1 LENREGSRVFI
12 TARKGPQMINTV
24 LTIEKRQRG
33 RARAAPSPNAF
44 AYTISDA
51 QSLGAPGRT
60 KIYSLAKAGR
70 LTLRKID
77 GRTLIDG
84 DSLRALLKSNG

>member
-1 LENREGSRVFI
+1 MTNSSS
-12 TARKGPQMINTV
+12 TT
-24 LTIEKRQRG
+24 EKRQRG
-33 RARAAPSPNAF
+33 RARAAPSPDAF
-44 AYTISDA
+44 AYTIPDA

-60 KIYSLAKAGR
+60 KIYALAKAGR

-84 DSLRALLKSNG
+84 DSLRILLKADG

>member
-1 LENREGSRVFI
+1 VFI
-12 TARKGPQMINTV
+12 VARKGPNMTTPSA
-24 LTIEKRQRG
+24 TIEKRQRG
-33 RARAAPSPNAF
+33 RARAAPSPDAIAF
-44 AYTISDA
+44 TIRDA

-60 KIYSLAKAGR
+60 KIYALAKAGR

-84 DSLRALLKSNG
+84 DSLRDLLKADE

>member
-1 LENREGSRVFI
+1 MTGFSDSG
-12 TARKGPQMINTV
+12 TSAR
-24 LTIEKRQRG
+24 R
-33 RARAAPSPNAF
+33 RARAAPSPDAF
-44 AYTISDA
+44 AFTIRDA

-60 KIYSLAKAGR
+60 KIYALAKAGR

-84 DSLRALLKSNG
+84 DSLRQLLKASA

>member
-1 LENREGSRVFI
+1 VFI
-12 TARKGPQMINTV
+12 AARKGPKMTNSSTM
-24 LTIEKRQRG
+24 TEKRQRG
-33 RARAAPSPNAF
+33 RARAAASPNAF
-44 AYTISDA
+44 AFTIRDA

-60 KIYSLAKAGR
+60 KIYALAKAGR

-84 DSLRALLKSNG
+84 DSLRDLLKADE

>member
-1 LENREGSRVFI
+1 MTNSSDSGSAVR
-12 TARKGPQMINTV
+12 R
-24 LTIEKRQRG
+24 
-33 RARAAPSPNAF
+33 RARAAPSPDAIAF
-44 AYTISDA
+44 TIRDA

-60 KIYSLAKAGR
+60 KIYALAKSGR

-84 DSLRALLKSNG
+84 DSLRGLLKASE

>member
-1 LENREGSRVFI
+1 MLV
-12 TARKGPQMINTV
+12 TARKGPDMKTSSTA
-24 LTIEKRQRG
+24 LEKKQRG
-33 RARAAPSPNAF
+33 RARAAPSPDAIAF
-44 AYTISDA
+44 TIRDA

-60 KIYSLAKAGR
+60 KIYELAKAGR

-84 DSLRALLKSNG
+84 NSLRQLLKASA

>member
-1 LENREGSRVFI
+1 M
-12 TARKGPQMINTV
+12 TAPSTSM
-24 LTIEKRQRG
+24 EKKHRG
-33 RARAAPSPNAF
+33 RARAAPSRDAF
-44 AYTISDA
+44 AFTIKDA

-60 KIYSLAKAGR
+60 KIYALAKVGR

-84 DSLRALLKSNG
+84 DSLRSLLKASE